1 MPQDVENIFAELKEI
16 EATITEFAKK
26 LDRLKILYEQY
37 FMGINKREPLVPLK
51 DVVRIM
57 RALDQKKIRNTGLRF
72 RYRSLVQK
80 FNSYRTFWHR
90 TIREI
95 ERGTY
100 HRDLAK
106 TKRNLAKK
114 GISMPTMG
122 RVRSPAQV
130 ERAVADA
137 VKAAQTGEHQA
148 ITETTAQPADEQPPA
163 AAPVIRGKPADEI
176 RQELTQDPALGPID
190 LGDQQQVQATP
201 TPRPTPTPPAQARA
215 TQNQPTLTLPPEPP
229 PAQSKPRPTP
239 PPSSKIPDQM
249 SEEKIQ
255 AIYRSYVKAKKMCGE
270 DSSKVRYES
279 VAKSINSQLP
289 KLKEKYKGR
298 QVEFQV
304 VIRDGRAI
312 LKAKAK

>member
-90 TIREI
+90 TLREI

-114 GISMPTMG
+114 GIVMPTMG

-130 ERAVADA
+130 ERAVAEA
-137 VKAAQTGEHQA
+137 VKVAQTGEHPA
-148 ITETTAQPADEQPPA
+148 ITEATLSAEKPPA
-163 AAPVIRGKPADEI
+163 AAPPVIRGKPANEI
-176 RQELTQDPALGPID
+176 HQDLTQDPAFGPIE
-190 LGDQQQVQATP
+190 LGAEPQA
-201 TPRPTPTPPAQARA
+201 
-215 TQNQPTLTLPPEPP
+215 QPGPEPT
-229 PAQSKPRPTP
+229 PRPTP
-239 PPSSKIPDQM
+239 PPSSKIPEQM
-249 SEEKIQ
+249 SEDKIQ
-255 AIYRSYVKAKKMCGE
+255 AIYHSYVKAKKMCGE
-270 DSSKVRYES
+270 DPSKVRYES